1 MEEAHAG
8 ALLREARHR
17 HGVGQEGLAIRAG
30 LPQAVIAEIESGR
43 RLPAVQDLR
52 DLLQLLGEDLILT
65 SLKRET
71 GIDLT
76 LNQGNLELSTD
87 QRVQR
92 GMEFADF
99 VRQNRSGSAED
110 LGRSLQPGS
119 LLQPLVNRD
128 VDFVVVG
135 SVAGLV
141 YGSAYPTYDLD
152 VAYSKESENMERL
165 TAALDDLGVPLE
177 ARLLDDET
185 DVFSFDTRFGTLD
198 VLGEIAGVG
207 RYEEL
212 RRDARRES
220 IDGLLIQVASL
231 DHLIS
236 MKRAS
241 NKRKDQLMAM
251 EYVELADLWRREEER

>member
-1 MEEAHAG
+1 MA
-8 ALLREARHR
+8 
-17 HGVGQEGLAIRAG
+17 
-30 LPQAVIAEIESGR
+30 IAEIESGR
-43 RLPAVQDLR
+43 SPAVQGLK
-52 DLLQLLGEDLILT
+52 DLLHLFGEDLILT

-76 LNQGNLELSTD
+76 LNQGDLALSAE

-92 GMEFADF
+92 GLEFADF
-99 VRQNRSGSAED
+99 VRQTRRGGDEG
-110 LGRSLQPGS
+110 LGRSLKPGS
-119 LLQPLVNRD
+119 LLQPLLNRE

-152 VAYSKESENMERL
+152 VAYAKESENVRRL
-165 TAALDDLGVPLE
+165 ISALDDLDISLD
-177 ARLLDDET
+177 ARLLDEA
-185 DVFSFDTRFGTLD
+185 DVFSFDTSFGALD
-198 VLGEIAGVG
+198 VLGKIAGVG

-212 RRDARRES
+212 RRDAHREP
-220 IDGLLIQVASL
+220 IAGLLVQVASL
-231 DHLIS
+231 NHLIS

-251 EYVELADLWRREEER
+251 EYVELADL